1 MKERQVK
8 ELPLLAIC
16 TTRNKKSTKM
26 IREIFGK
33 KLGMTQIFGADGT
46 LIGVTLVEIEPVCV
60 LEEIKYQNREVAKI
74 GCFKWPENRQK
85 YMKKPLLGYFKKLG
99 VAPYKLI
106 REVALDK
113 TAVKKDTAAPAAE
126 KPAENAEEQKAE
138 QPKTRPEVGIE
149 MFNEGDIVNVH
160 GTTKGRGFAG
170 GIKRHGWHGGPSAHG
185 SMTHRRIGSNGSN
198 TDPGRVVRGHR
209 MPGHMGVDYRVV
221 KQLKIVKIDK
231 EKQLLFIAGSTPG
244 NKGSVVAVEKA

>member
-1 MKERQVK
+1 
-8 ELPLLAIC
+8 
-16 TTRNKKSTKM
+16 M

-33 KLGMTQIFGADGT
+33 KLGMTQVFGSDGS
-46 LIGVTLVEIEPVCV
+46 LIGVTLIEIEPVCV
-60 LEEIKYQNREVAKI
+60 LEEIKYQNKEVARI

-85 YMKKPLLGYFKKLG
+85 HIKKPLLGYFKKLG

-106 REVALDK
+106 REVELDK
-113 TAVKKDTAAPAAE
+113 TAVKKDAAAVPVE
-126 KPAENAEEQKAE
+126 KPVEQKEGEQKAE
-138 QPKTRPEVGIE
+138 QPKTARPEIGIE
-149 MFNEGDIVNVH
+149 MFNEGDIVNIH

-209 MPGHMGVDYRVV
+209 MPGHMGVDIRVV
-221 KQLKIVKIDK
+221 KQLKVVKIDK
-231 EKQLLFIAGSTPG
+231 EKQLLFIAGSIPG

>member
-1 MKERQVK
+1 
-8 ELPLLAIC
+8 
-16 TTRNKKSTKM
+16 M

-33 KLGMTQIFGADGT
+33 KLGMTQIFDKDGA
-46 LIGVTLVEIEPVCV
+46 LIGVTLIEVEPVCV
-60 LEEIKYQNREVAKI
+60 LEEIKYQTKEVARI

-85 YMKKPLLGYFKKLG
+85 FIKKPVLGYFKKLG
-99 VAPYKLI
+99 VSPYKLI
-106 REVALDK
+106 REVELDK
-113 TAVKKDTAAPAAE
+113 TAAKKDAAAPAEKSAE
-126 KPAENAEEQKAE
+126 QKEGEQKAE
-138 QPKTRPEVGIE
+138 QPKAARPEVGIE

-209 MPGHMGVDYRVV
+209 MPGHMGVDWRVV

-231 EKQLLFIAGSTPG
+231 EKQLLFVAGSVPG
-244 NKGSVVAVEKA
+244 NKGSVVGVEKA

>member
-1 MKERQVK
+1 
-8 ELPLLAIC
+8 
-16 TTRNKKSTKM
+16 M

-33 KLGMTQIFGADGT
+33 KLGMTQIFDKEGA
-46 LIGVTLVEIEPVCV
+46 LIGVTLIEIEPVCV
-60 LEEIKYQNREVAKI
+60 LEEIKYPTKEVARI

-85 YMKKPLLGYFKKLG
+85 NIKKPVLGYFKKLG
-99 VAPYKLI
+99 VSPYKLI
-106 REVALDK
+106 REVAIDK
-113 TAVKKDTAAPAAE
+113 TAAKKEAAAPVEKAPEQIGAE
-126 KPAENAEEQKAE
+126 PKAGEQKTAE
-138 QPKTRPEVGIE
+138 QNTRPQIGIE
-149 MFNEGDIVNVH
+149 MFNEGDIVNIH

-209 MPGHMGVDYRVV
+209 MPGHMGVDIRVV
-221 KQLKIVKIDK
+221 KQLKVVKIDK
-231 EKQLLFIAGSTPG
+231 EKQLLFIAGSIPG